1 MRQLS
6 GVLNFE
12 EIYRGRMEQLTN
24 CYICCKIFAYQHKS
38 LYHSWKVLL
47 VAITRLS
54 RVMLP
59 IKTSKKILTFPG
71 VMLAEESG
79 WQYPIGSYSNYFVT
93 FQQGEIKIEHCILC
107 LAYEGLPKGSGV
119 CVPYQGASK
128 DKVPPR
134 PKGSGIPIPLRIGQY
149 EIISFVILSYHII
162 QNSPHSMFHNTFL
175 LANVIVSTFLS
186 FANVNLF
193 IDSVETISL
202 CDMIFM
208 SHVCLW

>member
-12 EIYRGRMEQLTN
+12 EIYRSRMKQLTN
-24 CYICCKIFAYQHKS
+24 CYICCRIFAYQHKS
-38 LYHSWKVLL
+38 LYHSWKVLV

-54 RVMLP
+54 VQVMLP

-79 WQYPIGSYSNYFVT
+79 WKCPIGSSYSNYFIT
-93 FQQGEIKIEHCILC
+93 FQHGVIKIEHCILC
-107 LAYEGLPKGSGV
+107 LAFEVSPKGSGL

-134 PKGSGIPIPLRIGQY
+134 PKGSGIPIPFRIGQY
-149 EIISFVILSYHII
+149 EIISFVVLSYHII
-162 QNSPHSMFHNTFL
+162 QNSPL
-175 LANVIVSTFLS
+175 NVRQYYS
-186 FANVNLF
+186 FSKCHCQHFPF
-193 IDSVETISL
+193 I
-202 CDMIFM
+202 C
-208 SHVCLW
+208 